1 MFLLYKC
8 LIKPAIYVGPTTV
21 TGRVEH
27 SRATVV
33 SQQQQWR
40 RLVDTGDRVLIGRA
54 RGSRKVEKVFRQ
66 RVRESYDGRCELNK
80 RIQELRNF

>member
-1 MFLLYKC
+1 MTSDGNNFN
-8 LIKPAIYVGPTTV
+8 IIV

-33 SQQQQWR
+33 SQLQQQQWQ
-40 RLVDTGDRVLIGRA
+40 RLVDTGDRLLIGRA
-54 RGSRKVEKVFRQ
+54 RGSRKVEKVYRE
-66 RVRESYDGRCELNK
+66 RVGESYDGMCELNK